1 MWITGELSR
10 GRGKIICKILYA
22 VRWPV
27 WLEKH
32 EGKPIWDESTEVLR
46 DWAHRTLQVGGGLR
60 YSLCLVWEA
69 TVSSEQRKD
78 MIWLRFSSVVVFKS
92 KWNGSRE
99 NKFLCDHIFEGSVVM
114 KMTRILWVTC
124 IHKRTWGC
132 KSCDGFWL
140 WILCPSL
147 VHTRPSI
154 MLVELS
160 QCLSLYFNNR
170 TASTSQ
176 VNSSL
181 APSQILLCT

>member
-1 MWITGELSR
+1 M
-10 GRGKIICKILYA
+10 
-22 VRWPV
+22 RWPV
-27 WLEKH
+27 WLEQH
-32 EGKPIWDESTEVLR
+32 EGKPVWDESTEVLR
-46 DWAHRTLQVGGGLR
+46 DWAYRTLQVWGGLQ

-114 KMTRILWVTC
+114 KMTGILWVTC
-124 IHKRTWGC
+124 IQTRTWGC
-132 KSCDGFWL
+132 KRGDGFWV
-140 WILCPSL
+140 WILCSSL

-160 QCLSLYFNNR
+160 QCLSLYFNKR
-170 TASTSQ
+170 RVSPSQ
-176 VNSSL
+176 VNSSS
-181 APSQILLCT
+181 ASSRILLFT